1 MLKYSSLFEKG
12 RAMKLLFLVRHGKSS
27 WDDPTLDDHERPLN
41 NRGLKNIPK
50 MVHRLNGW
58 QQGPQLIVTSSALRA
73 AQTAYLFSEGLGCA
87 PKLESNSMIYTE
99 SAFELID
106 IIRET
111 SDVVDRLML
120 VGHNPALTVLAQMFG
135 FKEENIPTCGVV
147 VFGFEVDCWQA
158 IAEEQGTMFYYDYPK
173 RARPDRV
180 NRDTE

>member
-1 MLKYSSLFEKG
+1 
-12 RAMKLLFLVRHGKSS
+12 MKLLFLVRHAKSR
-27 WDDPTLDDHERPLN
+27 WDEPSLDDHERPLN

-73 AQTAYLFSEGLGCA
+73 AQTAYLFAENLTCT
-87 PKLESNSMIYTE
+87 PKLESNSTIYTE
-99 SAFELID
+99 SAFELMD
-106 IIRET
+106 IIRDT

-120 VGHNPALTVLAQMFG
+120 VGHNPAITVLAQMFG
-135 FKEENIPTCGVV
+135 FKGDNIPTCGVV

-173 RARPDRV
+173 RPRRESINKDIEL
-180 NRDTE
+180 D